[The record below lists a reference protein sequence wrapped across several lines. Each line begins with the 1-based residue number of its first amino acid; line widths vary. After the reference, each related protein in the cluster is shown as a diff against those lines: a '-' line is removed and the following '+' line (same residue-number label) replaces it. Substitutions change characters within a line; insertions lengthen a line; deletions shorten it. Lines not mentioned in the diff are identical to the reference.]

1 MANLTLKKMHYLCK
15 TENRFSDCS
24 MPVTTNATLQKQIK
38 SGTVIQQKKTNN
50 NFIKNNMKKRLFLLF
65 LFAITIT
72 ISCNAVLKEKD
83 LDNTLSI
90 LRNELTTYHQEQK
103 KRQMKYKNSSELI
116 RKNLFS
122 ILAKSNQNAL
132 MLYSQ
137 KPEYVFDLAYACHEA
152 TDQFSNFRKS
162 SLPFRSYITQL
173 DSEIARYDSLV
184 NSLSSMPTFALSDKA
199 KVNRNVCLTLAVSIR
214 NNMTENKSM
223 LQDYIKYY
231 NLTEN
236 HLKSL
241 NDYAN
246 GRYSEIQ
253 NNIFRNGGE
262 NYFSILAN
270 LGTQVSKTTET
281 VNDKYRSSKK
291 LHSQWDSRM
300 IFGLFVSILFY
311 GIIAI
316 LLNMLAIRFL
326 MPKKFRTEQFMLKR
340 PCIMMATSTITFA
353 ILIGIIRSTVNQN
366 YITMA
371 SNLLVEYAWLLGVI
385 LISLLLRVDGKQI
398 KSAFRIYSPLTLV
411 GFIVIT
417 FRITLVP
424 NDLVN
429 LIFPPVLL
437 LCTLWQWN
445 VIRRHNEKIPR
456 SDMFLTYI
464 SLLVFATSVVCS
476 WIGFT
481 LLSVQMLIW
490 WIMQLTCILTISCL
504 ASWMSEYAAKHHLEE
519 KPINK
524 TWIYRLLL
532 KVIIPLMAISS
543 ILISIYWAADVFNL
557 SDQMMRIFTTRF
569 IDVSNFSV
577 SISSIA
583 TVLALWFVFAY
594 ISYIT
599 IEFMRLHLMNID
611 SRTAASRNVMG
622 KNIVQVVV
630 WGTWLLISLAI
641 LHVSNTWLVVVSGG
655 LSTGVG
661 FASKDILENI
671 YYGISLMAGR
681 INIGDWIEC
690 DGTRGKVS
698 SISYTSTMIE
708 ATDGSVI
715 AFQNSQLF
723 TKNYKNLT
731 RNHGYELS
739 VVNFGVGYGTNVERM
754 KKVVTDAIEKLH
766 IPYIDKEKQPSV
778 LFKEFG
784 DNSINFKFVCWVD
797 VTKQVVTES
806 MIMESIYNTLNEN
819 DIEMPFPKRDVYI
832 KEMAK

>member
-1 MANLTLKKMHYLCK
+1 
-15 TENRFSDCS
+15 
-24 MPVTTNATLQKQIK
+24 
-38 SGTVIQQKKTNN
+38 
-50 NFIKNNMKKRLFLLF
+50 MKKRLFLLF

-366 YITMA
+366 FITMA

-490 WIMQLTCILTISCL
+490 WIMQLTCILTIRCL